1 LKKLLFTRIFRLSA
15 IAAVILLIALNGC
28 NTTVPT
34 GEVKRTP
41 DGELVRLK
49 QTEDLPEAEKANL
62 RQNLIR
68 EAKDGLT
75 RYRLSPGDSLEVMYH
90 LSLVSET
97 QAYRIGVNDE
107 LNLDFFYQP
116 QINRTVVVRPDGKI
130 TVPIKGD
137 FSAAGLKPEELA
149 SHLAKAFSDILNKP
163 IVTVS
168 VNKYSSKITEL
179 QKAITNAPRGQ
190 AKVFP
195 IGPDGNVYLPLLKPV
210 KAANRTI
217 DELNDA
223 INNEYRY
230 EFNNLTVSV
239 LIDSLG
245 GSRAFVFGEVF
256 RPGPVLLSKPMTV
269 LQVIAQSGGVMPTGT
284 LKNVK
289 ILYWNEKNEPIVR
302 TIDLFKMFS
311 SLSLENDMIVPNNAV
326 IYVPKTTITKMDQ
339 WVDQYI
345 KQLFLYQGESASMGF
360 TYILHQPTI
369 VTTTTPS
376 DRRLKTD
383 IKRIGTHPLGIGIYS
398 YKIFGKRQIGVM
410 ADEVLKVKPEA
421 VIVGPDG
428 YLRVDYGQ
436 L

>member
-1 LKKLLFTRIFRLSA
+1 MLAGILPLFP
-15 IAAVILLIALNGC
+15 IAAFVVFIGLGGC
-28 NTTVPT
+28 STAVPT
-34 GEVKRTP
+34 GEVKRTA
-41 DGELVRLK
+41 DGEIVRLK
-49 QTEDLPEAEKANL
+49 QTEDLPEAEKTKL

-75 RYRLSPGDSLEVMYH
+75 RYRLSPGDTLEVMYH

-107 LNLDFFYQP
+107 LNIDFFYQP

-137 FSAAGLKPEELA
+137 FPAAGLKPEDLA
-149 SHLAKAFSDILNKP
+149 SSLAKAFSDILNKP
-163 IVTVS
+163 VVTVA

-195 IGPDGNVYLPLLKPV
+195 IGPDGDVYLPLLKPV

-223 INNEYRY
+223 INTAYRY

-239 LIDSLG
+239 LIESLA

-256 RPGPVLLSKPMTV
+256 RPGPVQLAKPMTV
-269 LQVIAQSGGVMPTGT
+269 LQIIAQSGGITPLGT
-284 LKNVK
+284 LQNVK
-289 ILYWNEKNEPIVR
+289 IMYWNEKNEPIVR

-311 SLSLENDMIVPNNAV
+311 GLNLENDMIVPNNAV
-326 IYVPKTTITKMDQ
+326 IYVPKTTIAKMDQ

-345 KQLFLYQGESASMGF
+345 KQLFLWQGESASVGF
-360 TYILHQPTI
+360 SYILHQPTI
-369 VTTTTPS
+369 YTTTTTPS

-398 YKIFGKRQIGVM
+398 YKIFGRRQIGVM

-421 VIVGPDG
+421 VIVGPGG
-428 YLRVDYGQ
+428 YLFVDYGR

>member
-1 LKKLLFTRIFRLSA
+1 MRSRLNAHFSLKKLLLAGVLPLFPV
-15 IAAVILLIALNGC
+15 AAFIVLMGLCGC
-28 NTTVPT
+28 STTVPT

-41 DGELVRLK
+41 DGELIRLK
-49 QTEDLPEAEKANL
+49 QPEDLPEAEKAKL

-75 RYRLSPGDSLEVMYH
+75 RYRLSPGDTLEVMYH

-107 LNLDFFYQP
+107 LNIDFFYQP

-137 FSAAGLKPEELA
+137 FAAAGLKPEELA
-149 SHLAKAFSDILNKP
+149 SHIAKGFSDILNKP
-163 IVTVS
+163 VITVS

-223 INNEYRY
+223 INTAYRY

-245 GSRAFVFGEVF
+245 GSRAFVFGEVY
-256 RPGPVLLSKPMTV
+256 RPGPVQLAKPMTV
-269 LQVIAQSGGVMPTGT
+269 LQIIAQSGGVTPTGT

-311 SLSLENDMIVPNNAV
+311 GLSLESDMIVPNNAV

-360 TYILHQPTI
+360 SYILHQPRI
-369 VTTTTPS
+369 ITTTTP
-376 DRRLKTD
+376 
-383 IKRIGTHPLGIGIYS
+383 
-398 YKIFGKRQIGVM
+398 
-410 ADEVLKVKPEA
+410 
-421 VIVGPDG
+421 
-428 YLRVDYGQ
+428 
-436 L
+436 

>member
-1 LKKLLFTRIFRLSA
+1 MHWLYRFLGPKKVSAACFSSLVSMAVLL
-15 IAAVILLIALNGC
+15 LLILLNGC
-28 NTTVPT
+28 TTPRT

-41 DGELVRLK
+41 DGELVKAK
-49 QTEDLPEAEKANL
+49 QADELSEAEKAKL

-75 RYRLSPGDSLEVMYH
+75 RYRLSPGDALEVMYH

-97 QAYRIGVNDE
+97 QDYKIGVNDE
-107 LNLDFFYQP
+107 LNVDFFYQP

-130 TVPIKGD
+130 TLPMKGD
-137 FSAAGLKPEELA
+137 FPAAGLRPEELA
-149 SHLAKAFSDILNKP
+149 ASVAKQFSDILNRP
-163 IVTVS
+163 VVTVS
-168 VNKYSSKITEL
+168 INKFSSKITEL

-195 IGPDGNVYLPLLKPV
+195 IGPDGNVYLPLLKPI

-245 GSRAFVFGEVF
+245 GSRAFVFGEVQ
-256 RPGPVLLSKPMTV
+256 RPGPVPLAKPMTV
-269 LQVIAQSGGVMPTGT
+269 LQTIAQSGGVLPTGT

-289 ILYWNEKNEPIVR
+289 IVYWTEKNEPTVK
-302 TIDLFKMFS
+302 TLDLVKMFS
-311 SLSLENDMIVPNNAV
+311 GLTLEQDMIVPNNAV
-326 IYVPKTTITKMDQ
+326 IYVPKTTIAKMDM

-345 KQLFLYQGESASMGF
+345 KQLFLWQGESASLGVA
-360 TYILHQPTI
+360 YIVHQPRI
-369 VTTTTPS
+369 TTTSIP
-376 DRRLKTD
+376 
-383 IKRIGTHPLGIGIYS
+383 
-398 YKIFGKRQIGVM
+398 
-410 ADEVLKVKPEA
+410 
-421 VIVGPDG
+421 
-428 YLRVDYGQ
+428 
-436 L
+436 